1 MADTACQTIRPER
14 SGSDYPARPIEEEPM
29 IFATWKKVATGCVV
43 AVSLAACQNTGSS
56 APLETQTASVGEYKL
71 GAGDEIRV
79 TVFGQEQLSGPL
91 RVDGAGYVAMPL
103 VGEIEAK
110 GKTARE
116 LEMAIAQK
124 LNEGYVRDARVSAEV
139 VTFRPFYIIGEV
151 TKPGQYPYVNGMT
164 ATTAVAMA
172 GGYTYRGRQDYI
184 LVTRGA
190 DPEKVERRAPTNTQV
205 LPDDVVRIP
214 ERFF

>member
-1 MADTACQTIRPER
+1 MF
-14 SGSDYPARPIEEEPM
+14 
-29 IFATWKKVATGCVV
+29 FATWKKVATGCVV
-43 AVSLAACQNTGSS
+43 AVSLAACQNTGSN
-56 APLETQTASVGEYKL
+56 APLETQTASVGEYQL
-71 GAGDEIRV
+71 GAGDEVRV
-79 TVFGQEQLSGPL
+79 TVFGQEQLSGTF

-103 VGEIEAK
+103 VGEINAK
-110 GKTARE
+110 GKTARQ

-172 GGYTYRGRQDYI
+172 GGYTYRGQQDYI
-184 LVTRGA
+184 LITRGT
-190 DPEKVERRAPTNTQV
+190 DPEKIERRAPTNTQV